1 MAELL
6 TSAREGLVQAGAQLA
21 QAGLVPGT
29 SGNLS
34 VRVGDK
40 VAITP
45 RGVSLG
51 VLRAQL
57 IAVHATDGSVLHAPL
72 APSSELPLHL
82 AVYAATDACAV
93 VHTHSPA
100 AVAVSTLVEELPP
113 IHYYIASFGPAVRVA
128 PYAPFG
134 SIELAEGAVHA
145 LRDSSAA
152 LLANHGA
159 VTVGPDLPSAVEA
172 ALTLEWLCDVYLR
185 AAAAGQPRVLDEYA
199 LARARADL
207 AAYSRLRREQ
217 SEQ

>member
-6 TSAREGLVQAGAQLA
+6 APARDGLVEAGAHLA
-21 QAGLVPGT
+21 RAGLVPGT

-45 RGVSLG
+45 RGIACGL
-51 VLRAQL
+51 LRAQL
-57 IAVHATDGSVLHAPL
+57 IPVHSTDGSVVHAPL

-82 AVYAATDACAV
+82 ALYTAPGIAAV
-93 VHTHSPA
+93 VHTHSAA
-100 AVAVSTLVEELPP
+100 AVAVSTLVDELPA
-113 IHYYIASFGPAVRVA
+113 IHYYAAVFGAPVRVA

-134 SIELAEGAVHA
+134 SVELAEGALHA
-145 LRDSSAA
+145 LGHSSAV

-159 VTVGPDLPSAVEA
+159 VTVGRDLATAVEF

-185 AAAAGQPRVLDEYA
+185 AAAAGRPRVIDDKQLV
-199 LARARADL
+199 RAHADL
-207 AAYSRLRREQ
+207 DDYRAARPE
-217 SEQ
+217 

>member
-6 TSAREGLVQAGAQLA
+6 VSAREGLVDAGARLSG
-21 QAGLVPGT
+21 AGVVPGT

-34 VRVGDK
+34 VRVGDR

-45 RGVSLG
+45 RGVACG
-51 VLRAQL
+51 ELRAQL
-57 IAVHATDGSVLHAPL
+57 IGVHSLDGAVQHAPL

-82 AVYAATDACAV
+82 AVYAATRTGAI

-100 AVAVSTLVEELPP
+100 AVAVSTLVTALPP
-113 IHYYIASFGPAVRVA
+113 IHYYIAAFGEDVRVA

-134 SIELAEGAVHA
+134 SVELAEGAVHA
-145 LRDSSAA
+145 LRDSTAV

-159 VTVGPDLPSAVEA
+159 VTIGEDLAGAVEA

-185 AAAAGQPRVLDEYA
+185 AAAAGTPRLLDEYE
-199 LARARADL
+199 LKRARADL
-207 AAYSRLRREQ
+207 AAYRASRPD
-217 SEQ
+217 